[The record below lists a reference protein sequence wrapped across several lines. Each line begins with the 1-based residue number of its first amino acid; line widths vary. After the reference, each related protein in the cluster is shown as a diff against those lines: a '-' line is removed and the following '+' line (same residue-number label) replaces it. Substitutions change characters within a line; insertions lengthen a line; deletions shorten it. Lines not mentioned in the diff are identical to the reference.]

1 MKPANTILI
10 SALAGFLVSPAL
22 AAVRVQ
28 NTATGKTLGIA
39 QGGQVLVKFSA
50 SAGADCLKA
59 HGGIPGAA
67 VLGKMES
74 TGWTQIALPP
84 AVSIEQAMAA
94 YAGDAGH
101 VLEVQPNYI
110 YHPIGTVPN
119 DPMAPC
125 PVPFDSSK
133 PTCQYWLEQVDAYG
147 GWSFETGASSRTTV
161 AILDTG
167 IETTHPDLAANLHA
181 ANRMYNAVTQTTG
194 AAAAADILG
203 HGTGVAGMA
212 AAVGNNAVGIAGM
225 NWSAKILPVQIFHNG
240 TGGSDCAVGDV
251 CANDA
256 DIVRGIEYVV
266 SVATANVSEFGR
278 TVINMSLGCKPGSDA
293 IECPASC
300 SSALQTAITVAL
312 NNNIP
317 VVAASGNADPENNY
331 FLAVQCPAK
340 LLNVVAVG
348 ATSSGG
354 TIASFSGRGPEL
366 DVVAPGDIVLTT
378 KLGGGYSAQRGTS
391 FASPLVAGLV
401 SLLMS
406 AKPDVST
413 ATIVYTLRNSAEDL
427 GSAGFDTTYGW
438 GEVDA
443 FSALRLLTR
452 GSLAALTGKPEAY
465 PNPFHNG
472 GSNSLTIRI
481 PPAFQGNNLNVQF
494 YTMAG
499 ELVDTQRSLSWDG
512 RNEAGQRVASGVYIY
527 TVRTDKGFLKGRV
540 AVIH

>member
-1 MKPANTILI
+1 MKLANTILI
-10 SALAGFLVSPAL
+10 SAFSCLLVSPAL

-28 NTATGKTLGIA
+28 NLSTGKTLGIA

-50 SAGADCLKA
+50 SAGAGCLQA
-59 HGGIPGAA
+59 HGQIPGASI
-67 VLGKMES
+67 LDKMES
-74 TGWTQIALPP
+74 SGWTQIALPP
-84 AVSIEQAMAA
+84 SVSIEQAMAA
-94 YAGDAGH
+94 YGGDAGH
-101 VLEVQPNYI
+101 VVDVQPNFI
-110 YHPIGTVPN
+110 YHPVGTAPN
-119 DPMAPC
+119 DPMAA
-125 PVPFDSSK
+125 S
-133 PTCQYWLEQVDAYG
+133 QYWLEQVDAYG

-161 AILDTG
+161 AVLDTG

-181 ANRMYNAVTQTTG
+181 ANRMYNAVPPTSTG
-194 AAAAADILG
+194 TAAVADILG

-225 NWSAKILPVQIFHNG
+225 SWSAKILPVQIFHNG
-240 TGGSDCAVGDV
+240 TGNPDCDIGDV

-266 SVATANVSEFGR
+266 SAATSNVSEFGR
-278 TVINMSLGCKPGSDA
+278 TVINMSLGCKPDILEA
-293 IECPASC
+293 ECPPNCTTAM
-300 SSALQTAITVAL
+300 QNAITLAS
-312 NNNIP
+312 NNNIL
-317 VVAASGNADPENNY
+317 VVAASGNSDSSNG
-331 FLAVQCPAK
+331 FFTQVQCPAK
-340 LLNVVAVG
+340 IANVVAVG
-348 ATSSGG
+348 ATTLGG
-354 TIASFSGRGPEL
+354 AIANFSGRGSEL
-366 DVVAPGDIVLTT
+366 DVVAPGQSVLTAKT
-378 KLGGGYSAQRGTS
+378 SGGYGNQTGTS

-413 ATIVYTLRNSAEDL
+413 ATLVDTLRNSAEDL

-443 FSALRLLTR
+443 YAALRLLTR
-452 GSLAALTGKPEAY
+452 GSLTALTGKPEAY
-465 PNPFHNG
+465 PNPFHND
-472 GSNSLTIRI
+472 GSKTLTIRI

-494 YTMAG
+494 YTMTG

-512 RNEAGQRVASGVYIY
+512 RNEAGRRVASGVYIY